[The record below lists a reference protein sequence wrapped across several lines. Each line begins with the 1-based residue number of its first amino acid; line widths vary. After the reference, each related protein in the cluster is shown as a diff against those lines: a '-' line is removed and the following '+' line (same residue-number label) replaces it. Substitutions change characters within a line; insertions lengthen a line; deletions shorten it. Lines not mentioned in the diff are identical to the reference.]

1 VIDPSTSLWLVVGV
15 AAVVAGAILGARS
28 SPGRS
33 RIATA
38 AALGGL
44 SRRAIG
50 IVALA
55 VAVTGPGCSG
65 SDAELG
71 RRIAAE
77 VAKGAGTVVQMADV
91 TDFSWQ
97 QFHTFDPY
105 SSRGLIESRIGF
117 EWPQADRTGIQD
129 SDGMTLLV
137 FVGDGAVVRH
147 VTQPRDQ
154 GDFTGLDYPAGFTP
168 TEAVFTVM
176 PRGDGAFLLVPV
188 HKPSR

>member
-1 VIDPSTSLWLVVGV
+1 L
-15 AAVVAGAILGARS
+15 
-28 SPGRS
+28 
-33 RIATA
+33 
-38 AALGGL
+38 
-44 SRRAIG
+44 RRAIG

-55 VAVTGPGCSG
+55 VAAIGPGCSG
-65 SDAELG
+65 SDGRRG

-105 SSRGLIESRIGF
+105 SSRGLIESRLGF
-117 EWPQADRTGIQD
+117 EWPQADHTGIQD
-129 SDGMTLLV
+129 SDGVTLLV
-137 FVGDGAVVRH
+137 FVSDGAVVRY
-147 VTQPRDQ
+147 VTQPRSQ
-154 GDFTGLDYPAGFTP
+154 GDFSGLDYPAGVNT

-176 PRGDGAFLLVPV
+176 PRGDGAFLLAPV